1 MAMAEIEPR
10 AVIKSMKSTFT
21 SVVGFGMCWR
31 TQRNHLTEASERVGI
46 GMTDKVDKAMFC
58 ALETCILIIG
68 GVLTGCMSVILM
80 AFVMEIPMPGKVL
93 SFCSVEMIYGFVCAF
108 RWMGSK

>member
-1 MAMAEIEPR
+1 
-10 AVIKSMKSTFT
+10 
-21 SVVGFGMCWR
+21 
-31 TQRNHLTEASERVGI
+31 
-46 GMTDKVDKAMFC
+46 MTDKVDKAMFC

-93 SFCSVEMIYGFVCAF
+93 SFCLVVGRTLKVPPKRTLI
-108 RWMGSK
+108 

>member
-1 MAMAEIEPR
+1 
-10 AVIKSMKSTFT
+10 
-21 SVVGFGMCWR
+21 
-31 TQRNHLTEASERVGI
+31 
-46 GMTDKVDKAMFC
+46 MTDKVDKAMFC